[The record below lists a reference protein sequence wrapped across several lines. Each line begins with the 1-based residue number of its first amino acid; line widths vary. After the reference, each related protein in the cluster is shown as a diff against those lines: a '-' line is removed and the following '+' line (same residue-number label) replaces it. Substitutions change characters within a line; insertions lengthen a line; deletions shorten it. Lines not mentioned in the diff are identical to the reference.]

1 MNAATGGKGGTS
13 GPQDRVFFI
22 LEKVVVNMTIEIF
35 RVSIFY
41 LIDIEHENILV
52 QRRKVHMINFC

>member
-41 LIDIEHENILV
+41 PIDIE
-52 QRRKVHMINFC
+52 Q